1 MKERIKDE
9 SIRKNEIEDI
19 DKDTSFNDDTTL
31 TGSVTSSRRKL
42 QAEETLEFLN

>member
-1 MKERIKDE
+1 MTLFIINQINERINLSEKRIKDE

-31 TGSVTSSRRKL
+31 
-42 QAEETLEFLN
+42 QEA